1 MTKFATIAAALML
14 SASFASAGEFD
25 LSEQCY
31 DAEHF
36 SDIYNYAE
44 NIEYIGTFLNEV
56 DGLGYQWESDVIVQ
70 NGQAF
75 ISQYNPYEHTTCVK
89 LAEPGKRYNVTR

>member
-25 LSEQCY
+25 LSAQCY

-44 NIEYIGTFLNEV
+44 NIEYIGTGLMQM
-56 DGLGYQWESDVIVQ
+56 DGLGYQWEYDIIEQ
-70 NGQAF
+70 NGQTFVAK
-75 ISQYNPYEHTTCVK
+75 YNPYEHTTCVEF
-89 LAEPGKRYNVTR
+89 AEPGRRYQITR